1 MCQWQKW
8 NIYIQKNS
16 AYRLTGLDS
25 RPQIPHRRKLE
36 TGSLKCLKRAFQFV
50 SYFKTFYVSRKDA
63 ISKLLHSFQNSMAK
77 VSIGIIHILVIF
89 PLHLKKLKS

>member
-1 MCQWQKW
+1 MCQWQNW
-8 NIYIQKNS
+8 NIYIYIQKNS

-50 SYFKTFYVSRKDA
+50 SYFKTFYVSTKDA
-63 ISKLLHSFQNSMAK
+63 SISKLLHSFQNSKAK
-77 VSIGIIHILVIF
+77 VSKGNIHILVIF
-89 PLHLKKLKS
+89 PLH